1 MIFGRTLR
9 NAGLALLGLGLSL
22 QILAQ
27 NAALPVAPAPAA
39 AIAAS
44 DSLNRPPPP
53 PPGRLFF
60 SAERRQALDQ
70 QRRTKQFQE
79 TVVEGDTLTLNGMVT
94 RSSGK
99 WTLWINGSPVTE
111 KDSTS
116 VGAAPVPGRLGQG
129 RLKAGGDSA
138 GSSVLVV
145 GDGIDRSTGSSA
157 SLLGDGA
164 IRVHSRAAGR

>member
-1 MIFGRTLR
+1 MRSGTTLR
-9 NAGLALLGLGLSL
+9 CTGLALLGLVLSL
-22 QILAQ
+22 QVLAQ
-27 NAALPVAPAPAA
+27 NAALAMAPPPAEA
-39 AIAAS
+39 T
-44 DSLNRPPPP
+44 DSINRPPPP
-53 PPGRLFF
+53 APGRLFF

-70 QRRTKQFQE
+70 QRRTQQFQE
-79 TVVEGDTLTLNGMVT
+79 TVVEGDTLTLDGVVT

-129 RLKAGGDSA
+129 RLKAGGESA
-138 GSSVLVV
+138 GSSTLIV
-145 GDGIDRSTGSSA
+145 GDGIDRSTGTGT

-164 IRVHSRAAGR
+164 IRVHSRAAKR

>member
-1 MIFGRTLR
+1 MRTRQSLR
-9 NAGLALLGLGLSL
+9 STGLALLGLSLSL
-22 QILAQ
+22 QVLAQ
-27 NAALPVAPAPAA
+27 NATLAVAPAPTALA
-39 AIAAS
+39 

-53 PPGRLFF
+53 APGRLFF

-79 TVVEGDTLTLNGMVT
+79 TVVEGDTLTLDGMVT

-116 VGAAPVPGRLGQG
+116 VGAAPVAGRPGQG

-138 GSSVLVV
+138 GSSTLVV
-145 GDGIDRSTGSSA
+145 GNGIDRSTGSGT

-164 IRVHSRAAGR
+164 IRVHSRTAKH

>member
-1 MIFGRTLR
+1 MRYGPALRTI
-9 NAGLALLGLGLSL
+9 GLAWFGLSL
-22 QILAQ
+22 SLQVFAR
-27 NAALPVAPAPAA
+27 NAAPQPIAA
-39 AIAAS
+39 AESIS
-44 DSLNRPPPP
+44 RPPSP

-70 QRRTKQFQE
+70 QRRTQQFQE
-79 TVVEGDTLTLNGMVT
+79 TVVEGDTLTLNGVVT

-116 VGAAPVPGRLGQG
+116 VGAAPVAGQLGRG

-145 GDGIDRSTGSSA
+145 GDGIDRSTGTGT